1 MQIAI
6 QNKTLENSFIELADS
21 LKIDTK
27 LLLEKIIKDFIIS
40 QELKKADKIAE
51 NVKKAYLEVLDARK
65 NGKKLQNAW
74 EFLDEL

>member
-74 EFLDEL
+74 ELLDEL

>member
-1 MQIAI
+1 ME
-6 QNKTLENSFIELADS
+6 TLENSFIELADS

-27 LLLEKIIKDFIIS
+27 FLLEKIIKDFIIS

-65 NGKKLQNAW
+65 NGKKLQTL
-74 EFLDEL
+74 ESLLDEL